1 MFGVEVYGVGP
12 DLVIVPGS
20 PQPPEDLLPLARALS
35 RSFRVRVVSP
45 PGWAGTAAIEPYSLE
60 RAADV
65 LAATLGEAGD
75 AVWVGSSFGFWRAV
89 HLLGSRRVA
98 PPRALVGLAPVVTF
112 DAAARDAFRGA
123 AAAIAAGVDLG
134 DVLVQRFLS
143 PAYAA
148 RQPESA
154 SEVARF
160 CVAAPRDVIAAELLA
175 VADAPDVGGLL
186 TALAVPLYVRVGA
199 LDVAVPPEAARAVAA
214 LVRGATLDL
223 VPGAGHLLGRED
235 LEGTAAAIEGW
246 VAGLR

>member
-1 MFGVEVYGVGP
+1 MRGVEVYGAGP

-45 PGWAGTAAIEPYSLE
+45 PGWGHVPACSPYTLE
-60 RAADV
+60 RAADA
-65 LAATLGEAGD
+65 LAASLGDAGN

-89 HLLGSRRVA
+89 HLLASRRA
-98 PPRALVGLAPVVTF
+98 PPPRALVGLAPVVGF

-123 AAAIAAGVDLG
+123 AAAIAAGVDIG

-143 PAYAA
+143 PAYASGHA
-148 RQPESA
+148 ESA
-154 SEVARF
+154 AEVAGF
-160 CVAAPRDVIAAELLA
+160 CDAAPREVIAAELLA
-175 VADAPDVGGLL
+175 VADAPDVGD
-186 TALAVPLYVRVGA
+186 ALAAMDVPLYVRVGA

-214 LVRGATLDL
+214 LVKGAAFDM
-223 VPGAGHLLGRED
+223 VPDAGHLLGRED